1 MAAYRNNLGCRIS
14 GATKESLAR
23 LCKYAE
29 RSQAKVIEIALRME
43 EQRLL
48 LQMSESESATCRV
61 SSQAPAFVP
70 IVVSVCRR
78 TLRSTTKK
86 EAQHK
91 KWPGKK

>member
-48 LQMSESESATCRV
+48 LQMSESERKRYLSGQLTSASIC
-61 SSQAPAFVP
+61 PD
-70 IVVSVCRR
+70 R
-78 TLRSTTKK
+78 TVGMPTH
-86 EAQHK
+86 A
-91 KWPGKK
+91 